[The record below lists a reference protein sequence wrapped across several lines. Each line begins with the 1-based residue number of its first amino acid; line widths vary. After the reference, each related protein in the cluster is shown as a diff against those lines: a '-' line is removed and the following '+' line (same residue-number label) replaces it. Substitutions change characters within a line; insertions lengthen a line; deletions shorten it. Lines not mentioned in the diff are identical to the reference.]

1 MWPNWSTPN
10 LNGQVFKNHEMN
22 KGLNKNI
29 DKIKVQTKH
38 KIFVPPLYEQNTN
51 FLNNLHIINSNF
63 M

>member
-1 MWPNWSTPN
+1 
-10 LNGQVFKNHEMN
+10 MN
-22 KGLNKNI
+22 KGLNKNS